1 MEISLFLQLTVL
13 SVIISFVLIQI
24 LDNKENLYLNATN
37 PGSKKLM
44 VVDQQTGAISFL
56 NESVQGID
64 QAFATSDSTT
74 NALLKT
80 LFGEEMDG
88 TAGVFAE
95 KLSEMDTRLSGATTT
110 LQGYVDDNITLV
122 RAKVG
127 NIRHGDVISLLN
139 HTDFASGGW
148 GDYADVGFGDHDKGT
163 AGGSTRTG
171 VLNGNVEWGHGKNAG
186 GMRIH
191 SRNHDNN
198 TRGAEKGTQLW
209 KYVADWNRR
218 N

>member
-74 NALLKT
+74 NALLKA
-80 LFGEEMDG
+80 LFGEEMDATSG
-88 TAGVFAE
+88 TFATKLAEQVTARGVVAARVE
-95 KLSEMDTRLSGATTT
+95 AIDTSLDARITALENSAVRNGDIIALGRNGDNGCGGRGCRGVVGLKQRDKAQGSEEAKW
-110 LQGYVDDNITLV
+110 V
-122 RAKVG
+122 RA
-127 NIRHGDVISLLN
+127 
-139 HTDFASGGW
+139 DFE
-148 GDYADVGFGDHDKGT
+148 FDHVN
-163 AGGSTRTG
+163 GGSTIKIWR
-171 VLNGNVEWGHGKNAG
+171 
-186 GMRIH
+186 
-191 SRNHDNN
+191 
-198 TRGAEKGTQLW
+198 EKA
-209 KYVADWNRR
+209 K
-218 N
+218 